1 MPSDTI
7 TLQLVITDLCWPWRP
22 PLPPESWGTLSWV
35 VRGGSASCGSQVPED
50 LPSACA
56 RNLTLTQQGRH
67 GTKARDH
74 GLTED
79 LPVQVLYDN
88 IVFPE
93 EQ

>member
-22 PLPPESWGTLSWV
+22 PLPAQSWGTLSWV
-35 VRGGSASCGSQVPED
+35 VQEGSASWGSQVPED

-56 RNLTLTQQGRH
+56 RNLTLTQQGQR
-67 GTKARDH
+67 GAKVRDH
-74 GLTED
+74 GLRED
-79 LPVQVLYDN
+79 LPVQVWYDN